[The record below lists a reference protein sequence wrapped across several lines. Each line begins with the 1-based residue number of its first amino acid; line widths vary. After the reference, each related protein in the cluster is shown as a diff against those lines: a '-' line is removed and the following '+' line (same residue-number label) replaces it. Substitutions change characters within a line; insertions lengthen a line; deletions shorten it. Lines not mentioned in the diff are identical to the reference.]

1 MHNSRSSHP
10 GILGRLQRRPQ
21 GLSCCFMKTAQK
33 KFFLY
38 WMPVVALCAAIAVQS
53 SFPSPDLG
61 PSFPLKDK
69 VLHMAAYGALALL
82 FYRACRATWPGRLS
96 PAQLLVLSV
105 CFATLFG
112 ISDEIH
118 QSFVAARQADAMDGV
133 ADFAGSIVGAL
144 VYLLMTSRGGRNWFS
159 KMGRRL

>member
-1 MHNSRSSHP
+1 M
-10 GILGRLQRRPQ
+10 
-21 GLSCCFMKTAQK
+21 
-33 KFFLY
+33 
-38 WMPVVALCAAIAVQS
+38 ALCAAIIVQS
-53 SFPSPDLG
+53 SFPSPDFG

-82 FYRACRATWPGRLS
+82 LYRACRATWPGRLF

-112 ISDEIH
+112 ISDEVH
-118 QSFVAARQADAMDGV
+118 QAFVATRQADVMDGV

-144 VYLLMTSRGGRNWFS
+144 VYLLMTSRGDGAGFRKRVGDCDNRP
-159 KMGRRL
+159 K

>member
-1 MHNSRSSHP
+1 
-10 GILGRLQRRPQ
+10 
-21 GLSCCFMKTAQK
+21 MKTAQK

-38 WMPVVALCAAIAVQS
+38 WMPVIALCAAIAVQS

-69 VLHMAAYGALALL
+69 VLHMAVYGALALL
-82 FYRACRATWPGRLS
+82 FYRACRLTWPGRLS

-112 ISDEIH
+112 MSDEVH
-118 QSFVAARQADAMDGV
+118 QSFVVARKADVMDGV
-133 ADFAGSIVGAL
+133 ADFAGSILGAVL
-144 VYLLMTSRGGRNWFS
+144 YIMVTSRGGRSWFS
-159 KMGRRL
+159 KTGRRLRKTSPIK